1 MVTVHPWLFT
11 RKSIAACAAAFG
23 AAFAPPLIPS
33 VPFVKL
39 YVAAA
44 EAIDSQIFF
53 TLGAERSQLKNAL
66 V

>member
-1 MVTVHPWLFT
+1 MVTVQPCVFT
-11 RKSIAACAAAFG
+11 RKSIAVCAAALG
-23 AAFAPPLIPS
+23 AALVPPLIPS

-53 TLGAERSQLKNAL
+53 TLGAVRAQLLNAS